1 MVIVMV
7 VVDGCTVVVLLGVS
21 ERLLGLV
28 GEVRHVLLIL
38 VVRVVALV
46 SERIVV
52 MTMETAVVVG
62 AVIEVL

>member
-1 MVIVMV
+1 MV

-21 ERLLGLV
+21 EGLLGLV

-46 SERIVV
+46 SQRVV
-52 MTMETAVVVG
+52 VVTVETAVVVG
-62 AVIEVL
+62 AIIEVL

>member
-1 MVIVMV
+1 MV

-38 VVRVVALV
+38 VVRVVALM
-46 SERIVV
+46 SERVV
-52 MTMETAVVVG
+52 VVTVETAVVVG
-62 AVIEVL
+62 AIIEVL